1 MTRWTLVVAFH
12 VSSVYKTIQPWWM
25 ACRFTLT
32 QRVLPQGVKFPYLCG
47 QLTTL
52 LGPNL
57 DPKTGPN
64 KDLKKEWKCDPILDP
79 ILGPYLAQKWSAIG
93 EFRCCP
99 HMLCK
104 QICDP
109 TAWTWMSTHT
119 FFSLC
124 VPSPVAAVKVWTL
137 CRYWGWDRHQEN
149 KWTKWEVC
157 LNSLVKGWNVP
168 NGYNPMHVGT
178 NGDSTLDVFAR
189 SEKWIGYP
197 TTPETSKWS
206 SRELEILGG
215 QPTVEIW

>member
-64 KDLKKEWKCDPILDP
+64 KDLKEGMKMWSNSGPIF
-79 ILGPYLAQKWSAIG
+79 GPYLAPKWVSHRRISLLPAHVVQADL
-93 EFRCCP
+93 RP
-99 HMLCK
+99 DSLNMNVNSYL
-104 QICDP
+104 
-109 TAWTWMSTHT
+109 
-119 FFSLC
+119 FSLC

-157 LNSLVKGWNVP
+157 LNCLVKG
-168 NGYNPMHVGT
+168 ME
-178 NGDSTLDVFAR
+178 S
-189 SEKWIGYP
+189 SEWK
-197 TTPETSKWS
+197 
-206 SRELEILGG
+206 
-215 QPTVEIW
+215 